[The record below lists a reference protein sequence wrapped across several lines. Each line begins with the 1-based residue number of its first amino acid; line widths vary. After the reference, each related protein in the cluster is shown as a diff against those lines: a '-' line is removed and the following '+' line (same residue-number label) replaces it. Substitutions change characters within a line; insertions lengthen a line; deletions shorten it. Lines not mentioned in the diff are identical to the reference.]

1 MGSSFGYQD
10 VSQHHDATG
19 ASFNFILDVHGD
31 ITGSTPRDQEV
42 VVPIGYLSGATPT
55 YNQQPAPTSVP
66 DRKTAHEVLRDRG
79 RQGIKNAE
87 IEPGFEDL

>member
-1 MGSSFGYQD
+1 
-10 VSQHHDATG
+10 
-19 ASFNFILDVHGD
+19 
-31 ITGSTPRDQEV
+31 V
-42 VVPIGYLSGATPT
+42 VVPIGYVSGATPT
-55 YNQQPAPTSVP
+55 YNQQSAPASVP